1 MLKNKKI
8 CDLLYKLNILKIK
21 LYKNLFIYYYYLY
34 LYLFYLMDFKYL
46 DFDL

>member
-1 MLKNKKI
+1 MK
-8 CDLLYKLNILKIK
+8 
-21 LYKNLFIYYYYLY
+21 YKNLFIYYYYLY